1 MDFVKGFAVIQW
13 FCILSHNTRE
23 IHGLWCLSSLRNA
36 RGHPVMECS
45 TASALPPHNWHLW
58 SCLGHEPNK
67 STVMAKHI
75 YGWLNT
81 FIPIM
86 EIGGIRK
93 ATDQFQSTFC
103 DHRSY
108 SNAALS
114 TQCWL
119 NPSKDE
125 KWDLGGG
132 LLTQD
137 TGQETPWQMN
147 SVAKKEMQ
155 L

>member
-1 MDFVKGFAVIQW
+1 
-13 FCILSHNTRE
+13 
-23 IHGLWCLSSLRNA
+23 
-36 RGHPVMECS
+36 
-45 TASALPPHNWHLW
+45 
-58 SCLGHEPNK
+58 
-67 STVMAKHI
+67 MAKHI

-132 LLTQD
+132 LLTQE

-147 SVAKKEMQ
+147 SVATKGNAIIAGCTACSRILLTCSEPVGF
-155 L
+155 LALLANVILRSL